1 MKPMHLYAVAL
12 AALFAAPAYA
22 AGPFESDW
30 STSAKS
36 RARLIADADGAGL
49 EIALSPG
56 AITYWRDPGEAGVP
70 PSFDFSKSENVA
82 KVEVFFPAPTRIDEP
97 DGSVAFGYRDAVT
110 LPLRVTPA
118 DPARP
123 VRLVVH
129 VDYGVC
135 EQICLPARADATL
148 ALADKDASPHAAAL
162 AQARARVPK
171 EVAPEALGAVASP
184 SGDKAWRLCFAATP
198 REMFLE
204 APEGFWVEPKR
215 EADGRCYGL
224 ALKQAPEGGKPPIA
238 LRLTVETDRGA
249 QETRVTLG
257 G

>member
-1 MKPMHLYAVAL
+1 MNPMTFRATVL
-12 AALFAAPAYA
+12 AFLLATPAYA

-30 STSAKS
+30 SASAKS
-36 RARLIADADGAGL
+36 RARLIADAEGVGL

-70 PSFDFSKSENVA
+70 PSFDFSRSDNVA
-82 KVEVFFPAPTRIDEP
+82 RVEVDFPAPVQIPEP

-118 DPARP
+118 DPAKP
-123 VRLVVH
+123 VRLAVH

-135 EQICLPARADATL
+135 EKICLPARADATL
-148 ALADKDASPHAAAL
+148 TLGQKGVSPYQATL
-162 AQARARVPK
+162 AQARASVPK
-171 EVAPEALGAVASP
+171 PVAPEALGVAASP
-184 SGDKAWRLCFAATP
+184 SGDKSWRLCFAAAP

-204 APEGFWVEPKR
+204 APEGFWIEPKR

-224 ALKQAPEGGKPPIA
+224 ALKQAPEGAKPPIG
-238 LRLTVETDRGA
+238 LRLTIKTDTGA